1 MSQTLNEQ
9 ISEAFTTVIKK
20 ANIFEKISELKN
32 SVRGL
37 IFFSGLATSV
47 IFINVFSNLRCKIQ
61 DIETMNNMY
70 FQKINENQNNFE
82 NTIDKLNNKMD
93 DLIEVN
99 KALMNELSSKIDR
112 NETNEKE
119 TNINEPNIN
128 ENIRNKTNKTNKTI
142 NTLSGDDDDELLNEC
157 YDNIPCN
164 NIKKA
169 TGINRIFGL

>member
-1 MSQTLNEQ
+1 MSQSLNEQ

-32 SVRGL
+32 SVRGF

-47 IFINVFSNLRCKIQ
+47 LFINVFSNLRCKIQ
-61 DIETMNNMY
+61 NIETMNNVY
-70 FQKINENQNNFE
+70 FQKINDTQINFE
-82 NTIDKLNNKMD
+82 NTIDKLNKKMD
-93 DLIEVN
+93 NLIEIN
-99 KALMNELSSKIDR
+99 KGLMNELSSKIER
-112 NETNEKE
+112 NE
-119 TNINEPNIN
+119 
-128 ENIRNKTNKTNKTI
+128 TNKTI

-164 NIKKA
+164 NVKKA